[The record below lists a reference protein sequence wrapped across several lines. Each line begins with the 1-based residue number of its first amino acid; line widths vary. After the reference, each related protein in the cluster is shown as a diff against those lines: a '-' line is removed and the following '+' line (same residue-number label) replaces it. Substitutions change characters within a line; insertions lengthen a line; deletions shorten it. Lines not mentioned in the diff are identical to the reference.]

1 MDQRISLI
9 TLAVADVGAER
20 TFYEE
25 LGWEVTDATDDL
37 VVFDLL
43 GQSLGL
49 YSAAAMA
56 REMGVRPEQLHPSGI
71 TLSVNVRGA
80 GDVQPVLDA
89 VRHAGGSVLRDAHE
103 VFWGGTVGYFQ
114 APAGHLWEVA
124 HNPHAPLAEDGRFS
138 WRGHGPAVADED
150 PA

>member
-1 MDQRISLI
+1 MDQRISLV
-9 TLAVADVGAER
+9 TLAVDDVGTER
-20 TFYEE
+20 AFYEA
-25 LGWEVTDATDDL
+25 LGWEVADATDDL

-43 GQSLGL
+43 GQSLAL

-56 REMGVRPEQLHPSGI
+56 SDMGVRPEQLHAGGI
-71 TLSVNVRGA
+71 TLSVNVHEPDA
-80 GDVQPVLDA
+80 VQPALDA
-89 VRHAGGSVLRDAHE
+89 VRDAGGTVLRDAHE

-138 WRGHGPAVADED
+138 WRGHGPTATDGD